1 MRKKNGEGKGKGRA
15 RGRGT
20 ASMSDSEESRNG
32 AEGASREMMDA
43 EGEGTDVE
51 EVGC

>member
-15 RGRGT
+15 RGGT

-43 EGEGTDVE
+43 EGEGADVE